1 MSDYEKTS
9 LKGYLKYLKAKKQ
22 PLRVMNKDVAIEANK
37 IAQQEAFVFWDPL
50 SQRFIFTEQQ
60 RIRATLD

>member
-1 MSDYEKTS
+1 
-9 LKGYLKYLKAKKQ
+9 
-22 PLRVMNKDVAIEANK
+22 MNKEVALEASK
-37 IAQQEAFVFWDPL
+37 TAQQEAFVFWDPL